1 MLETDDNSMNN
12 IKLLHKPLSITALE
26 LSGPSASSVVEL
38 RGERRSHEAEHEITI
53 AKHETNKFRE
63 IISFK
68 AFPVLLLSIE
78 FLILSSS
85 LYISAEMYHNSR
97 FVHFPN
103 QMFYMA
109 TSVTAAAALTML
121 CAYNRDYSIRKITFL
136 NYQLKSAVLHWNTVF
151 LTLMIALFIVQA
163 TDFYSRAVILYQ
175 YAVGIASCIALRML
189 GGYLASI
196 GLKRR
201 LFAGR
206 RAMILG
212 EASSVHS
219 VARRLASSDSGLSVV
234 CTAILPSTCEQHPSI
249 STRTNGAP
257 DAGQIVNAIRS
268 HNIDE
273 VIVTAAYRSPWLKTL
288 VEDLAVSPATVH
300 LVPDVSASW
309 VHELTPARL
318 GRLTTLKILH
328 APLSLRDQLA
338 KRSMDIILSTL
349 FIVLALPIFLIIALA
364 IKLDSR
370 GPVLFRQR
378 RNGFNQDEFKI
389 LKFRTMMTLEDG
401 LPFRQATRND
411 GRITRVGAFLRR
423 TNLDELPQL
432 LNVLLGHM
440 SLVGPR
446 PHAIAHNGAFEKKIQ
461 LYAKRHNVK
470 PGITGW
476 SQINGYRGET
486 ETLAK
491 MEKRV
496 EYDIYYI
503 DHWSVFFDLYII
515 IKTVFSKKSYS
526 NAY

>member
-1 MLETDDNSMNN
+1 
-12 IKLLHKPLSITALE
+12 
-26 LSGPSASSVVEL
+26 
-38 RGERRSHEAEHEITI
+38 
-53 AKHETNKFRE
+53 
-63 IISFK
+63 
-68 AFPVLLLSIE
+68 
-78 FLILSSS
+78 
-85 LYISAEMYHNSR
+85 
-97 FVHFPN
+97 
-103 QMFYMA
+103 
-109 TSVTAAAALTML
+109 
-121 CAYNRDYSIRKITFL
+121 
-136 NYQLKSAVLHWNTVF
+136 
-151 LTLMIALFIVQA
+151 
-163 TDFYSRAVILYQ
+163 
-175 YAVGIASCIALRML
+175 
-189 GGYLASI
+189 
-196 GLKRR
+196 
-201 LFAGR
+201 
-206 RAMILG
+206 MILG

-288 VEDLAVSPATVH
+288 AEDLAVSPATVH

-328 APLSLRDQLA
+328 APLSLRDQVA

-349 FIVLALPIFLIIALA
+349 FTVLALPIFLIIALA

-401 LPFRQATRND
+401 LQFRQATRND

-515 IKTVFSKKSYS
+515 IKTLFSKKSYS

>member
-1 MLETDDNSMNN
+1 MLKTDNNSIN
-12 IKLLHKPLSITALE
+12 IELLHKPVSITALE
-26 LSGPSASSVVEL
+26 SSSALASSVVEL
-38 RGERRSHEAEHEITI
+38 RGGRRSHNAENELTI
-53 AKHETNKFRE
+53 AKHEENKFRQ

-68 AFPVLLLSIE
+68 AFPVLFIATE
-78 FLILSSS
+78 FLVLSSS
-85 LYISAEMYHNSR
+85 LYLSAKIYHSYT
-97 FVHFPN
+97 FSYFPN
-103 QMFYMA
+103 QIFYMLI
-109 TSVTAAAALTML
+109 SVTVAAALTIF
-121 CAYNRDYSIRKITFL
+121 CAYNRDYSIRKITSL
-136 NYQLKSAVLHWNTVF
+136 NHQLKSAVLHWNTVF
-151 LTLMIALFIVQA
+151 LTLMITLFIAQA
-163 TDFYSRAVILYQ
+163 TEFYSRAVILCQ
-175 YAVGIASCIALRML
+175 YLVGISSCIALRML

-196 GLKRR
+196 GLKRH

-206 RAMILG
+206 RAMVLG

-219 VARRLASSDSGLSVV
+219 VTRRLASDSGLSVV
-234 CTAILPSTCEQHPSI
+234 CTAILPSTCEEHPSV
-249 STRTNGAP
+249 SPRTNAAL

-288 VEDLAVSPATVH
+288 AEDLAVSPATVH

-309 VHELTPARL
+309 AHELMPARL

-349 FIVLALPIFLIIALA
+349 FIIFALPLFFVIALA

-370 GPVLFRQR
+370 GPVFFRQR

-389 LKFRTMMTLEDG
+389 LKFRTMTTLEDG
-401 LPFRQATRND
+401 LQFRQATRND

-446 PHAIAHNGAFEKKIQ
+446 PHAIAHNGAFEQKIQ
-461 LYAKRHNVK
+461 RYAKRHNVK

-486 ETLAK
+486 ETLEK

-496 EYDIYYI
+496 EHDIYYI
-503 DHWSVFFDLYII
+503 DHWSVFFDFYILI
-515 IKTVFSKKSYS
+515 NTIFSIKSYR